1 MTSTVFIKTVKK
13 EMRIYKRDKNIYNII
28 CFTEMGK
35 TAMRLS
41 KEQAEKILENNLKH
55 IKRTIKKKIAIYEP
69 LEFNTIYTKFI
80 QWVQEEDFKVIREL
94 PENCRD
100 EEHLDEL
107 VKNFL
112 IENAYYALEEYIQRI
127 IMNKFGIL
135 NPNEIRV
142 LEAVDFVRER
152 LEKEELKKLKKFK
165 EKSKFKTFI
174 TTVVNR
180 LFIDCWRE
188 QNEIE
193 ENVTKH
199 GSEFDA
205 LFDPP
210 VEDPLIRL
218 IKLEDEAFKNKAVEL
233 LPRILDKLDYN
244 EKVAIKLKYEKGMKT
259 SEIARTLDQTRYK
272 TGQFIEQ
279 IEKIISR
286 KILSVIKKGG
296 NNETSGR

>member
-1 MTSTVFIKTVKK
+1 
-13 EMRIYKRDKNIYNII
+13 
-28 CFTEMGK
+28 
-35 TAMRLS
+35 
-41 KEQAEKILENNLKH
+41 
-55 IKRTIKKKIAIYEP
+55 
-69 LEFNTIYTKFI
+69 
-80 QWVQEEDFKVIREL
+80 L